1 MRLIAAIMLLV
12 LVPISFLAQELST
25 EVERNPMLIG
35 EINHLIIEHQGALK
49 QSDLLEFKFL
59 DAKSTQ
65 TTEKAKAIEVEV
77 YGLEYTPEI
86 IKIQF
91 TVWDSALV
99 VLPPFALSKSNAF
112 TSQAVLFQVNFPE
125 TQNNNEIADIYQI
138 TIESNALSIFWTS
151 LWLIYWLVLL
161 LLFAIGFWLVLRI
174 KEEITE
180 KVVEI
185 YIAPNEKALQDLEN
199 LMLKRFFNEE
209 QKLHFA
215 EFSDIM
221 RTYIGEHFGFVTLE
235 KTTQE
240 ISDKL
245 RLLNVEK
252 QIIMEFSALLQL
264 SDMIKFSKATTD
276 EIEIQRAYNSA
287 RELIVETTKTRED
300 KKLEANS
307 QKPEAESQSPNNEKG
322 DEHGVS

>member
-1 MRLIAAIMLLV
+1 MLLV

-35 EINHLIIEHQGALK
+35 EINHLIIEHRGALK
-49 QSDLLEFKFL
+49 ENDLLEFKFL
-59 DAKSTQ
+59 DAKSSQ
-65 TTEKAKAIEVEV
+65 TTEKAKTIEVEV
-77 YGLEYTPEI
+77 YSVEYTSQI

-99 VLPPFALSKSNAF
+99 VLPPFAISKSGSF
-112 TSQAVLFQVNFPE
+112 TSQALMFQVNFPE
-125 TQNNNEIADIYQI
+125 TQNNDEIADIYQI
-138 TIESNALSIFWTS
+138 TIESNALSFFWTS
-151 LWLIYWLVLL
+151 LWIIYGLVLL
-161 LLFAIGFWLVLRI
+161 LLFAIGLWLVLRI

-215 EFSDIM
+215 EFSDII
-221 RTYIGEHFGFVTLE
+221 RRYIGEHFGFVTFE

-240 ISDKL
+240 ITDKL
-245 RLLNVEK
+245 RLLKVKK

-322 DEHGVS
+322 DENGVS